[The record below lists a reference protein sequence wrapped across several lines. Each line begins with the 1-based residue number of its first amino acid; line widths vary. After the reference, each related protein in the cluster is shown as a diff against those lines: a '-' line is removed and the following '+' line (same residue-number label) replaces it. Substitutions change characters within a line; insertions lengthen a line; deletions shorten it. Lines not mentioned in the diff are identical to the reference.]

1 MGCQWRLT
9 VPVCLVLSARMAERV
24 CFFMS
29 VLPGEAVILALE
41 SSAEQASAVIWRADG
56 QHWQEVHAAR
66 HGHAAILTELARHVM
81 QQAGVTAASL
91 THVAA
96 GRGPGSFTGIR
107 VGLAAAKGFAL
118 ASGAAGIGVSC
129 LAAMAHAVRRH
140 RPEYAECRLL
150 ATADTRRGSY
160 FCQMFGPAVDPKIGS
175 TIDPANSTVPSIQD
189 IASESGQQT
198 PEDWRQAVVIGPGAA
213 ELVAAFPDRA
223 MTALQDVP
231 PVDALQVA
239 DLAAHRLRTGL
250 AAECLTPLY
259 VAPAFLGPAPSR
271 PAMPASGGTT
281 GS

>member
-1 MGCQWRLT
+1 MAADSAGCLE
-9 VPVCLVLSARMAERV
+9 LSARMAERV
-24 CFFMS
+24 SFSMS
-29 VLPGEAVILALE
+29 MLPDDAVILALE
-41 SSAEQASAVIWRADG
+41 SSAELASAAIWRADG
-56 QHWQEVHAAR
+56 RHWQEVHAAR
-66 HGHAAILTELARHVM
+66 HGHAAMVTELARHVM

-129 LAAMAHAVRRH
+129 LAAMVHTVRRH
-140 RPEYAECRLL
+140 RPEYAERRLL

-160 FCQMFGPAVDPKIGS
+160 FCQMFGLVADPKIDS
-175 TIDPANSTVPSIQD
+175 AINPAIDPANSTAPSIQD
-189 IASESGQQT
+189 IAPESGQET

-250 AAECLTPLY
+250 AADRLTPLY

-271 PAMPASGGTT
+271 PATLASGGAT